1 MSKKIS
7 KKQETL
13 IKSFTKVLG
22 LIEAAKTLEELKAI
36 MPEIETLLMDPT
48 GAGNIIVRQS
58 WINKKVELRLDALEK
73 AVFNQATPET
83 KNDHPSK

>member
-1 MSKKIS
+1 MS

-22 LIEAAKTLEELKAI
+22 LIEAAKTLEELIAI
-36 MPEIETLLMDPT
+36 VPEIEALPT
-48 GAGNIIVRQS
+48 NPIAQGQLIIRQS
-58 WINKKVELRLDALEK
+58 WVNKKVELRLDALEK